1 MTGPVWFLRQL
12 WWHVPRRH
20 LTDDRLLACVLGT
33 TDASARTDAATADH
47 LRRCGRCKGRFSALV
62 TLLETMP
69 DVADAGFQ
77 DVFTPQRLQ
86 TQRAR
91 IGHRLARLVGTVEPA
106 RVLAFPFFGQPLG
119 RLDRPGRWLAAA
131 AAAGLLLGVITGQ
144 LLQYREG
151 AIRTATAVS
160 AADAVPPSAPAVD
173 GPAGV
178 LDMTGTVALPAPND
192 SSQAQASPLTLAEF
206 ARLMAEEEGL
216 GRLDLALASYQ
227 VSELESIDAL
237 TPHILDLSGDAP

>member
-1 MTGPVWFLRQL
+1 MTGPVWFLRQV
-12 WWHVPRRH
+12 WWRLPRRH

-33 TDASARTDAATADH
+33 TAASARTDAATADH
-47 LRRCGRCKGRFSALV
+47 LRGCERCKGRFSALA
-62 TLLETMP
+62 TLLETIP
-69 DVADAGFQ
+69 AVADAGFQ

-144 LLQYREG
+144 LLPYREG
-151 AIRTATAVS
+151 AIQTATATS
-160 AADAVPPSAPAVD
+160 SNAVPPSATAVESPV
-173 GPAGV
+173 GM
-178 LDMTGTVALPAPND
+178 LDITGTVALPAPND
-192 SSQAQASPLTLAEF
+192 SQTPASPLTLAEF

-216 GRLDLALASYQ
+216 GNLDLALASYQ

-237 TPHILDLSGDAP
+237 TPHVLDRSGDTP